1 MKKSIKGLLTVA
13 LLGAAINT
21 AMAADG
27 TIRFTGKI
35 IAASCTPSAGGNN
48 ITGGTMQD
56 LAVNLG
62 EVTLS
67 QLGTEG
73 QANIVGTKEITLKLE
88 CGVDSDSL
96 KNVTMTLQPNG
107 PTSAGYLPIEA
118 GGATGVA
125 IALYDG
131 SGALL
136 NLNSN
141 KEITNKLEKSQE
153 PPVAGVQQYTSN
165 LQLRAGYIRSSADAP
180 TVGAANAS
188 LPFTLSYN

>member
-27 TIRFTGKI
+27 TIHFTGKI

-48 ITGGTMQD
+48 ITGGTLQD

-62 EVTLS
+62 DVTIS
-67 QLGTEG
+67 QLGSEG
-73 QANIVGTKEITLKLE
+73 QANIVGTKEITLKLQ
-88 CGVDSDSL
+88 CGVDTESL

-125 IALYDG
+125 IALYDKD
-131 SGALL
+131 GALL
-136 NLNSN
+136 NLNSS
-141 KEITNKLEKSQE
+141 KEITSKLEKD
-153 PPVAGVQQYTSN
+153 GVVNQDGIQQYKSD